1 MSYAPT
7 TKKVLAYIK
16 KQYGAEPEYLWAR
29 LPNAAALR
37 HQNNR
42 KWFAALMLGMQKKT
56 IGLSGEEAVDILN
69 IKCDPKLIGSLRDGK
84 RILPGYHMSKEH
96 WVSLLLDGSLP
107 VPEICALIDTSYD
120 LTRSKMKKAK
130 QETTYSEE

>member
-16 KQYGAEPEYLWAR
+16 KQYDADPEYLWAR

-37 HQNNR
+37 HKDNR
-42 KWFAALMLGMQKKT
+42 KWFAALMLSMQKKT
-56 IGLSGEEAVDILN
+56 IGLSGEETVDILN
-69 IKCDPKLIGSLRDGK
+69 LKCDPKLIGSLRDGK

-96 WVSLLLDGSLP
+96 WVSVLLDGSLP
-107 VPEICALIDTSYD
+107 VSEICDLIDMSYD
-120 LTRSKMKKAK
+120 LTCNKRKKDCTFSK
-130 QETTYSEE
+130 E